1 MKAEENKTR
10 LDRDKLGGTTP
21 IFEEC
26 CSRQVLQS
34 AISVETGDEDPHGSK
49 DRRVIDVLE
58 TTEVP
63 KNGHVGIR
71 ASSL

>member
-1 MKAEENKTR
+1 MKAEEEKTR
-10 LDRDKLGGTTP
+10 IDRDKLGGATP
-21 IFEEC
+21 MFEGC

-34 AISVETGDEDPHGSK
+34 AIPVEAGDEDPHGSK